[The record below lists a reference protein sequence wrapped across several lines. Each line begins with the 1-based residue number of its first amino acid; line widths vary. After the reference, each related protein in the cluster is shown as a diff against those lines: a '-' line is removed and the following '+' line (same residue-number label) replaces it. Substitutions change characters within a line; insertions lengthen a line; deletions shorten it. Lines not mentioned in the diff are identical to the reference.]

1 MKNIAALGANINLP
15 DLNKNT
21 PLTTAILQREFAEKQ
36 SLQMKKVIHTHHY
49 LEGATESWMWG
60 TGSYS
65 TMEQTY
71 DVTLSTQQMAEY
83 REVDKARS
91 EMVKELKLVGA
102 VSSAELSIM
111 DSNAKCKGSENSED
125 YSDGDSPPKPLHVK
139 LETRFVETLGSP
151 GRDISPDHAIDI
163 VKKLQALV
171 VHRNTKGVRVLC
183 LDGGGVRGLVQLEI
197 LRQIEE
203 RVPGKSICDMF
214 DYIVGTSTGGIIAL
228 AMVYGRH
235 L

>member
-49 LEGATESWMWG
+49 LEGAAESWTWG
-60 TGSYS
+60 TGS
-65 TMEQTY
+65 MEQTY
-71 DVTLSTQQMAEY
+71 DVTLSTQQMGEY

-91 EMVKELKLVGA
+91 EMVQELKLVGA
-102 VSSAELSIM
+102 VSSTELSIM
-111 DSNAKCKGSENSED
+111 DSNTKCKGSEDSDD
-125 YSDGDSPPKPLHVK
+125 YSDNDSPPKPLHVK
-139 LETRFVETLGSP
+139 LEARFVETLGSP
-151 GRDISPDHAIDI
+151 GRDISPDHAVDI

-228 AMVYGRH
+228 GMAYGRH

>member
-1 MKNIAALGANINLP
+1 MKNIAALGASVNLP

-49 LEGATESWMWG
+49 LEGAAESWMWG
-60 TGSYS
+60 TGSFS
-65 TMEQTY
+65 ALEETY
-71 DVTLSTQQMAEY
+71 EVSLSTHQMAEN

-91 EMVKELKLVGA
+91 EMAQELKLVGA
-102 VSSAELSIM
+102 VSSTQLSTV
-111 DSNAKCKGSENSED
+111 DSNRTCKDSEHSDD
-125 YSDGDSPPKPLHVK
+125 YSDSESPPKPLHVK
-139 LETRFVETLGSP
+139 LEAQFVETLGSP
-151 GRDISPDHAIDI
+151 GLDISPDHAIDI
-163 VKKLQALV
+163 VKKLQELV
-171 VHRNTKGVRVLC
+171 VHRNTKGLRVLC

-203 RVPGKSICDMF
+203 RVPEKSICDMF
-214 DYIVGTSTGGIIAL
+214 DYVVGTSTGGIIAL